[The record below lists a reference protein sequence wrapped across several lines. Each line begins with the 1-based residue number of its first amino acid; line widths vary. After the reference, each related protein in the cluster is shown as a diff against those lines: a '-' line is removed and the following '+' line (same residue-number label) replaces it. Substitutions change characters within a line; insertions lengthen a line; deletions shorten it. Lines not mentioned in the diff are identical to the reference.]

1 MPNRGAGSAPAHF
14 HAVGARLFAA
24 SVGRSD
30 RPGPCFRTGCR
41 TSRLDAGPAIRKD
54 GRSMTFADSADV
66 VLPVGFVVGGRY
78 RLDACLGSGAM
89 GTVYAARAVSDGRP
103 FALKIIRREHT
114 EDPTMVARFQRE
126 GRLIAK
132 IRHPNVVQVFEL

>member
-1 MPNRGAGSAPAHF
+1 
-14 HAVGARLFAA
+14 
-24 SVGRSD
+24 
-30 RPGPCFRTGCR
+30 
-41 TSRLDAGPAIRKD
+41 
-54 GRSMTFADSADV
+54 MTFAESADM

-78 RLDACLGSGAM
+78 RLDACLGSGGM
-89 GTVYAARAVSDGRP
+89 GTVYAARAVSDARP

-132 IRHPNVVQVFEL
+132 IRHPNVVQVFELDEDHGSWFIAMELLEGKNLGTAMTEKGTY